1 MYISIITYYWVFDM
15 TCILHKDF
23 GLLKKSPR
31 KCGEWWIDLYSCVLF
46 LFRVVLLLC
55 RIYDVYCF
63 VKKNRCSLLEN
74 IHFDTKEV
82 LPFFVA
88 KWTWWE
94 SNPFP
99 NIVPW
104 FSSLQSSL
112 SQFVS
117 SSQRFLI
124 DSSLATSNVFYENLF
139 INMTWHFLNLRLH
152 SHTTIF
158 LV

>member
-1 MYISIITYYWVFDM
+1 M

-31 KCGEWWIDLYSCVLF
+31 KCGGMMNRFIFMCTVF

-82 LPFFVA
+82 LPFFFL
-88 KWTWWE
+88 WQSGPDGSRTH
-94 SNPFP
+94 FRT
-99 NIVPW
+99 
-104 FSSLQSSL
+104 SSLDFRHYNHHYL
-112 SQFVS
+112 
-117 SSQRFLI
+117 
-124 DSSLATSNVFYENLF
+124 NLF
-139 INMTWHFLNLRLH
+139 LPRKDF
-152 SHTTIF
+152 
-158 LV
+158 

>member
-74 IHFDTKEV
+74 IYFDTKEV
-82 LPFFVA
+82 LPFFCGKVDLMGVEPISEHRPLIFVITIITISICFFLV
-88 KWTWWE
+88 KISDRFLFSDIERFLWE
-94 SNPFP
+94 S
-99 NIVPW
+99 VH
-104 FSSLQSSL
+104 QHD
-112 SQFVS
+112 V
-117 SSQRFLI
+117 
-124 DSSLATSNVFYENLF
+124 TLF
-139 INMTWHFLNLRLH
+139 EPQIA
-152 SHTTIF
+152 
-158 LV
+158 